1 MPNSPLEIYE
11 KAYRLHYDEGDIPGA
26 CEVYKQIISEFPE
39 SNESGYAAIQLQ
51 KIYASEVAEG
61 LGKSSSRAAGLAI
74 ASLVLSIILLIGLGV
89 SSYLLYRLVESES
102 RKQSKM
108 IRALGLTYA
117 GSEREALRLLEEVKQ
132 LSGDDVAPFAL
143 SATIHAQRGDRARAK
158 AEYNSYRKR
167 AGLDEETNMEPK
179 SIEPKAGTQ
188 IIRWGSQASP
198 NGRHEHGEQA
208 IRTKADAGEH
218 HFFARF
224 QHRRTVEQGS
234 TYQASRHAQRRV
246 TRAIRPWIFLLT
258 FNRRFSTGLSST
270 TTGSGCVSNT

>member
-179 SIEPKAGTQ
+179 SIEPKAGT
-188 IIRWGSQASP
+188 G
-198 NGRHEHGEQA
+198 
-208 IRTKADAGEH
+208 KAEPKRKSSVG
-218 HFFARF
+218 ARKP
-224 QHRRTVEQGS
+224 RRTGG
-234 TYQASRHAQRRV
+234 TNTASRRSARKP
-246 TRAIRPWIFLLT
+246 TRE
-258 FNRRFSTGLSST
+258 NT
-270 TTGSGCVSNT
+270 TSLPASNTGGPLSKEALIKLLDTLNAE